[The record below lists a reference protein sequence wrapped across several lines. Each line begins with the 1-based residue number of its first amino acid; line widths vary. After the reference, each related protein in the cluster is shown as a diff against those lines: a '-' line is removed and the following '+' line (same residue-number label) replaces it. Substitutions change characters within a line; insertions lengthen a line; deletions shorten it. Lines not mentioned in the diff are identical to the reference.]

1 VFNTKEENVMRR
13 VSARMLGIAALL
25 ILLDA
30 SRGWPE
36 VFVPFHPPVY
46 RIEGFIDRAPK
57 GTKVIDRI
65 QIAARNEPTRTLLV
79 TVYQIPGDAALDRY
93 LSREMMAPY
102 QLMGNR
108 DDVSHLLRAPA
119 GTAVQG
125 TFVVYTQGSPAL
137 RVASLDSPRW

>member
-1 VFNTKEENVMRR
+1 MLR

-25 ILLDA
+25 LLLGA
-30 SRGWPE
+30 NRARPE
-36 VFVPFHPPVY
+36 GFVPFHPPVY

-57 GTKVIDRI
+57 GTEVIDQI

-79 TVYQIPGDAALDRY
+79 TVYQGEAALDRY
-93 LSREMMAPY
+93 LSREMMSPY

-108 DDVSHLLRAPA
+108 DDIARLLRAPA

-125 TFVVYTQGSPAL
+125 SFVVYTGGGPAL
-137 RVASLDSPRW
+137 RVVFLDSP